1 MSAPRHWIRRLLA
14 PAIGS
19 RRALVRD
26 ERGAV
31 AVEFGLLALPF
42 FGIIFAIIETAVV
55 FLAGQILD
63 AAVQDASRNIRTGE
77 AQTLVGSPG
86 VPTWDENDFKDAV
99 CDALYGMFD
108 CDGILIRVDVID
120 NFADATFGSPVSDD
134 CLAPGATAEDCEEWA
149 VEPAYLPGA
158 GSDIVQV
165 QAFYR
170 WPTLINLPWFD
181 LATQAGGKRL
191 LSAVRVFK
199 NEPFS

>member
-14 PAIGS
+14 PAISS
-19 RRALVRD
+19 RRSLARD

-42 FGIIFAIIETAVV
+42 FGIIFAILETAVV

-63 AAVQDASRNIRTGE
+63 AAVQDASRNVRTGE
-77 AQTLVGSPG
+77 AQTLVGDPG
-86 VPTWDENDFKDAV
+86 VPTWGPADFKQAV

-108 CDGILIRVDVID
+108 CDDILIRVQVLD
-120 NFADATFGSPVSDD
+120 NFADASFGSPVSDE
-134 CLAPGATAEDCEEWA
+134 CLAPGATEEDCEWD
-149 VEPAYLPGA
+149 VEPAYVPGT
-158 GSDIVQV
+158 GSEIVQV
-165 QAFYR
+165 QAFYK

-181 LATQAGGKRL
+181 LATQAGNKRL